1 MKKFLSILGGVFL
14 LIVVLAAVFIGIG
27 VYQGNKLD
35 KSSKAYVEANIRP
48 MVSTW
53 SKDELVKRASPQL
66 LEIINKNPDQLDQLF
81 KKLSKLGALQSLG
94 EPKGQSLIAY
104 TNSTGKVISAAYT
117 ETAKFDNGN
126 ADISIRLVQVDGQWQ
141 LLLFNV
147 NSPLM
152 LQ

>member
-14 LIVVLAAVFIGIG
+14 LIVVIAVVFIGIG
-27 VYQGNKLD
+27 AYQGNKLD
-35 KSSKAYVEANIRP
+35 KSSKAYVEANVRP
-48 MVSTW
+48 ILSTW
-53 SKDELVKRASPQL
+53 SKDELVKRASPKL
-66 LEIINKNPDQLDQLF
+66 LEIINQHPDQLDLLF
-81 KKLSKLGALQSLG
+81 KKLSKLGSLQSLG
-94 EPKGQSLIAY
+94 EPKGESLIAF
-104 TNSTGKVISAAYT
+104 TNSSGKVITAAYT

-126 ADISIRLVQVDGQWQ
+126 ADINIRLIQVDGQWQ

>member
-14 LIVVLAAVFIGIG
+14 LIVVVGAVFVGIA

-35 KSSKAYVEANIRP
+35 KSSKAYVEANVRP
-48 MVSTW
+48 IVSTW
-53 SKDELVKRASPQL
+53 SKDELVKRASPKL
-66 LEIINKNPDQLDQLF
+66 LEILNKDPAQADQVL

-94 EPKGQSLIAY
+94 EPKGDSLIAY
-104 TNSTGKVISAAYT
+104 TNGAGKVITAAYT

-126 ADISIRLVQVDGQWQ
+126 ADIRVRLIQVDGQWQ
-141 LLLFNV
+141 FLLFNV